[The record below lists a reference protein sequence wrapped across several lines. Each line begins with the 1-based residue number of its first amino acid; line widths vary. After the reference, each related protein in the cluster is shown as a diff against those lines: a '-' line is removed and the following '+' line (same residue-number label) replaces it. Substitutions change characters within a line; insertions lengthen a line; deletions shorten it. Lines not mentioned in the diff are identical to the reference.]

1 MQTTMKSKSLL
12 IRFVLSLCLSMT
24 SCIVTRHHAKG
35 PHKKE
40 IPPGH
45 AKKLHGKKSAKFEA
59 PGHHKR

>member
-12 IRFVLSLCLSMT
+12 ILFVLSLCLSTT
-24 SCIVTRHHAKG
+24 SCIVTRHHTKG

>member
-1 MQTTMKSKSLL
+1 MKSKSLL
-12 IRFVLSLCLSMT
+12 ILFVLSLCLSTT